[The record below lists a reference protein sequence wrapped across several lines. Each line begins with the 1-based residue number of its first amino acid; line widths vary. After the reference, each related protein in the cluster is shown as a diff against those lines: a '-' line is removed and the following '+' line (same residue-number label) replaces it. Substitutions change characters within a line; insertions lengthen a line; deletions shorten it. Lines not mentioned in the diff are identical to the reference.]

1 MWVQVDLGASYP
13 LEVINLKRQVYDGQ
27 ATIGNGNPSGQGKRL
42 KGTKISYKNTAIV
55 IGNEED
61 LSDGQIVYYEGN
73 PTLPDGVKQPENVSK
88 PYEEAMGGQWFYMDY
103 ANKNGL
109 GATELGT
116 TKEARYIRVYT
127 ENPKGAAVKFMEL
140 GIYGYE
146 NCLLYT
152 SRCV

>member
-1 MWVQVDLGASYP
+1 M
-13 LEVINLKRQVYDGQ
+13 ETKRIYRTVRSFD
-27 ATIGNGNPSGQGKRL
+27 
-42 KGTKISYKNTAIV
+42 
-55 IGNEED
+55 
-61 LSDGQIVYYEGN
+61 YEGN

-103 ANKNGL
+103 VNKNGL

-146 NCLLYT
+146 NEQDVQSQDGPRRVIDNEHPMMIATAYSNDVYEIGQEEGPELQG
-152 SRCV
+152 V

>member
-1 MWVQVDLGASYP
+1 MDLGASYP

-73 PTLPDGVKQPENVSK
+73 PTLPDGVKQPENVQR

-116 TKEARYIRVYT
+116 TKEARLYQSVYRESKRCRSKIHGT
-127 ENPKGAAVKFMEL
+127 
-140 GIYGYE
+140 GY
-146 NCLLYT
+146 LWI
-152 SRCV
+152 